1 MAKEYEFAGTIMA
14 LSILQNGPVPW
25 FIPEEILQ
33 KIFLGDPQ
41 NPCIAEL
48 CKGFMKLGLYD
59 IVRALTLFLHLLRP
73 SEANQFSRRQL
84 MLLLQPSFSE
94 EGSNTRKYENEVFAL
109 FSKYVSEAANG
120 RRGAITL
127 GKILQFATGFDEE
140 PPLGFELQP
149 SIQFVSAAEELK
161 WLFIPTANTCSK
173 TMFLIGGSHNLNLP
187 VEEDLF

>member
-1 MAKEYEFAGTIMA
+1 
-14 LSILQNGPVPW
+14 
-25 FIPEEILQ
+25 
-33 KIFLGDPQ
+33 
-41 NPCIAEL
+41 
-48 CKGFMKLGLYD
+48 MKLGLYD

-127 GKILQFATGFDEE
+127 GKILQFATEQGLMKSHLLDLNCNLAFN
-140 PPLGFELQP
+140 LFQQLKSSNGHLFLQQ
-149 SIQFVSAAEELK
+149 IHVVRLCF
-161 WLFIPTANTCSK
+161 
-173 TMFLIGGSHNLNLP
+173 
-187 VEEDLF
+187 